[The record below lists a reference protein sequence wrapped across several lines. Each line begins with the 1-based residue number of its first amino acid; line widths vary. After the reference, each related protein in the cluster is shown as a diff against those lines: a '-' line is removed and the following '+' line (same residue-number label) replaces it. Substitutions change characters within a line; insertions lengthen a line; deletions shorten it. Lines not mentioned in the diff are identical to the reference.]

1 MFRERSDQVRAA
13 ELCSSEKNHDLDQT
27 MVDRRD
33 FSLVGYNKVTGK
45 EVDREN
51 IVKAY
56 EYEADQ
62 YVVLSDPCANQKSH
76 CGSVS
81 VSSRSGSLSC
91 PRKDAESEP
100 VCPAA
105 TVKNPIE

>member
-1 MFRERSDQVRAA
+1 MGGTSCFGREAIRFGQVHIPL
-13 ELCSSEKNHDLDQT
+13 ELFSSEKNHDLDQT

-62 YVVLSDPCANQKSH
+62 
-76 CGSVS
+76 
-81 VSSRSGSLSC
+81 
-91 PRKDAESEP
+91 
-100 VCPAA
+100 
-105 TVKNPIE
+105 